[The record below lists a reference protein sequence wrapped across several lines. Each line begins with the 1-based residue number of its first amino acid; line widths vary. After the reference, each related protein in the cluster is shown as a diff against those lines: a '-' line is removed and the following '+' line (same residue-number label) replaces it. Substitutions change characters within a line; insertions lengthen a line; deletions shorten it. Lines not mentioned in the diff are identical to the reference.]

1 VHKELHY
8 SDVLLL
14 PNMAEVNSRSDVF
27 IEQTLGNIHWDL
39 PVVPANMKTII
50 DFNLAKWLVD
60 HNHFY
65 IMHRFGIDTLQFAK
79 DIYDAVKIVSIS
91 IGVNDDSKEV
101 ITKLSEQKIPIDYV
115 TIDIAHGHSPK
126 MRDMLHFIK
135 IALPKVFVIAG
146 NVCTVEGTEDLCM
159 WGADAVKVGVAS
171 GKVCITKLQ
180 TGFSR
185 PQFTAV
191 LECAS
196 VSKVPIIA
204 DGGISETGDIAK
216 ALVAGASWVMTG
228 NLLAGYTE
236 NPSKLVTNPDGF
248 LVKEYYG
255 SASEH
260 NKGVKEYVE
269 GCRVEIPY
277 RGAIEGKY
285 KEIEQGLRS
294 SISYA
299 GGHDLS
305 AFNHVKWV
313 VQ

>member
-1 VHKELHY
+1 MHKELHY

-27 IEQTLGNIHWDL
+27 IEQTLGNIRWDL
-39 PVVPANMKTII
+39 PIVPANMKTII
-50 DFNLAKWLVD
+50 NFNLAEWLVD

-65 IMHRFGIDTLQFAK
+65 VMHRFGIDIVQFAK

-91 IGVNDDSKEV
+91 VGVNDDSKEV
-101 ITKLSEQKIPIDYV
+101 ITKLSEQKIPVDYV
-115 TIDIAHGHSPK
+115 TIDIAHGHCPK

-135 IALPKVFVIAG
+135 TALPKVFVIAG
-146 NVCTVEGTEDLCM
+146 NVCTAAGTEDLCL
-159 WGADAVKVGVAS
+159 WGADAVKVGVGPGA
-171 GKVCITKLQ
+171 VCETKNA

-185 PQFTAV
+185 PQFTAIM
-191 LECAS
+191 ECAS

-204 DGGISETGDIAK
+204 DGGIVFNGDIAK
-216 ALVAGASWVMTG
+216 ALVAGASWVMAG
-228 NLLAGYTE
+228 NLFAGCLETA
-236 NPSKLVTNPDGF
+236 SDVLINPDNTK
-248 LVKEYYG
+248 VKAYYG

-260 NKGVKEYVE
+260 NKDVKQY
-269 GCRVEIPY
+269 
-277 RGAIEGKY
+277 IEGRRVFVPVTGTIADKY
-285 KEIEQGLRS
+285 KEIDQSLRS
-294 SISYA
+294 AISYA